1 MKNIFL
7 ASMALIFFAFVSACS
22 PEDEINPNDKNAVV
36 VEFENIVG
44 GQRLALNTVTYTNPA
59 GEPFTITRLNYFVSN
74 VKLTKSDGQVVSFP
88 DRYFLIRQADANSLK
103 ITLPDVPAGDYI
115 KLDYLIGV
123 DSLRSV
129 ADISQRTGVLDPAS
143 YGDDNMYWS
152 WNSGYIFFKMEG
164 TSPRATTPA
173 QNFQFHIGGF
183 GGYSART
190 AVNSRTISLPMAQ
203 SAQVR
208 KNVSPTIHVL
218 ADVQKVFSAGHTINA
233 RSMVHS
239 PAVAAPVA
247 DGVKNMFAVDHVHN
261 DKMP

>member
-1 MKNIFL
+1 MKNSCVILLVFL
-7 ASMALIFFAFVSACS
+7 SSLGFMSCS
-22 PEDEINPNDKNAVV
+22 PADEINPNDTNSVIL
-36 VEFENIVG
+36 EFENVVG
-44 GQRLALNTVTYTNPA
+44 GQRLALGTATYTNPA

-74 VKLTKSDGQVVSFP
+74 IKMTKSDGQEVTFP
-88 DRYFLIRQADANSLK
+88 GRYFLVRQSDPTSWK
-103 ITLPDVPAGDYI
+103 ITLPEVPAGDYI

-164 TSPRATTPA
+164 TSSRATTPA

-183 GGYSART
+183 GGFSART
-190 AVNSRTISLPMAQ
+190 AVNSRTISLPIAQ
-203 SAQVR
+203 AAQVR
-208 KNVSPTIHVL
+208 KNVIPTVHILGDVL
-218 ADVQKVFSAGHTINA
+218 KVFSAGHTINA

-247 DGVKNMFAVDHVHN
+247 DGVKTMFQVDHVHN